1 MTKVF
6 GAILVLL
13 SFIQVSHAALPLEQ
27 LLYKGMA
34 IPFYGNADNAGQQQL
49 LDAVRRSNLAERM
62 ASMTNSTMRLKNNI
76 GVGFESCGTVNAF
89 FSPQRRAVVICTE
102 FVEMVVKLAAND
114 KETMGKM
121 SRDQF
126 AKVIDGLFWGIY
138 FHELAH
144 ALIATNS
151 IPITGREEDVAD
163 QFAVWFALNFVDLG
177 KTPILMPTIW
187 FWRELGKGRNIP
199 AMNQDELRHFM
210 SDEHSLDEQRIYN
223 MACWAYGTNSAP
235 GNAAARYAGLP
246 EQRAQRCAG
255 EYQTTERGM
264 MMHFKKY
271 LKVRP
276 LSGRW

>member
-1 MTKVF
+1 MKKMFV
-6 GAILVLL
+6 AVMALVGHT
-13 SFIQVSHAALPLEQ
+13 SFSHAALPLEQ
-27 LLYKGMA
+27 FLYKGTA
-34 IPFYGNADNAGQQQL
+34 VPFYGTASNVDQQHL
-49 LDAVRRSNLAERM
+49 LDAVKRSNLAERM
-62 ASMTNSTMRLKNNI
+62 ASMTNTTMRLKNNI
-76 GVGFESCGTVNAF
+76 GVGFESCGAVNAF
-89 FSPQRRAVVICTE
+89 FSPKRRAVVICTE

-121 SRDQF
+121 TRDQF
-126 AKVIDGLFWGIY
+126 SKVIDGLFWGIY

-163 QFAVWFALNFVDLG
+163 QFAAWFALNFVDLNR
-177 KTPILMPTIW
+177 TPIIMPTIW

-199 AMNQDELRHFM
+199 AMSQDELRHFM

-235 GNAAARYAGLP
+235 GNAAASYAGLP

-255 EYQTTERGM
+255 EYETTERGM

-271 LKVRP
+271 LKVKP